1 MDVVKGADEVVPAF
15 EYRMKATPDRVP
27 DQPLLNKM

>member
-1 MDVVKGADEVVPAF
+1 VPAF

-27 DQPLLNKM
+27 QNPIITKL